1 MKSCIIENTDM
12 YTVESFGNG
21 LSYSFYRKK
30 DNASGFVQGED
41 ASAWRKEYED
51 MLELHSDLRS
61 CFYEKPWNYC
71 LSFII
76 DDYLTAD

>member
-1 MKSCIIENTDM
+1 MKSCIIENTDK

-21 LSYSFYRKK
+21 LSYSFWRKK
-30 DNASGFVQGED
+30 DNASGFVQDED
-41 ASAWRKEYED
+41 ATAWGKEYES
-51 MLELHSDLRS
+51 MLELHSDPRS

-76 DDYLTAD
+76 DDYLATD